1 MPIKVLG
8 LLGSPRRKGN
18 NELLLDQ
25 ALSGAQSEG
34 AEVEKIILNELD
46 ITPCQACGGCLPAG
60 ECIIQDDME
69 QIYPELKLAQ
79 HLILASP
86 VFFLDLPAQ
95 VKLLIDRCQCLWVW
109 RSVLTH
115 SIGSGQRRGLLILT
129 ASCSDPRQ
137 FQPLLPPVRAFF
149 NTLGITYWGELLFS
163 GLEERGEVL
172 YRSETLEQAFRA
184 GAKLVKGEEIGP
196 LLPEAF
202 LYPIGWVR
210 NSYRETLPGGWE
222 TTESELIIEPEL
234 EPALDGLE
242 DFSHLIVL
250 FWMHSAK
257 YEGQVKIHPQGRK
270 EMPLVGLLA
279 SRSPHRPNPIG
290 MTVVR
295 LLEHR
300 GRLLRVQGLDA
311 IDGTPIIDLK
321 PYLPSDEV
329 PGAQRPKWVA
339 SISKGYHAGI

>member
-1 MPIKVLG
+1 MSVKVLG

-34 AEVEKIILNELD
+34 AKVEKMVLNDLD
-46 ITPCQACGGCLPAG
+46 ITPCQACGQCLSTG
-60 ECIIQDDME
+60 ECVIRDDME
-69 QIYPELKLAQ
+69 RIYPELKLAQ

-86 VFFLDLPAQ
+86 VFFLGLPAQ
-95 VKLLIDRCQCLWVW
+95 AKLLIDRCQCLWAGRNALPHPE
-109 RSVLTH
+109 RST
-115 SIGSGQRRGLLILT
+115 QRRGLLILT
-129 ASCSDPRQ
+129 ASGSDLRQ
-137 FQPLLPPVRAFF
+137 FQPLLSTVRAFF
-149 NTLGITYWGELLFS
+149 ATLGITYRGELLFG

-172 YRSETLEQAFRA
+172 HHPGALERAFEA

-196 LLPEAF
+196 LLHQTPF
-202 LYPIGWVR
+202 YPIGWVR
-210 NSYRETLPGGWE
+210 NSYREAPPEGWE
-222 TTESELIIEPEL
+222 RTESELVIEPEV

-295 LLEHR
+295 LLER
-300 GRLLRVQGLDA
+300 QGRVLRVRGLDA
-311 IDGTPIIDLK
+311 FDGTPIIDLK
-321 PYLPSDEV
+321 PYLSSDEI
-329 PGAQRPKWVA
+329 PDAKRPEWVRGLE
-339 SISKGYHAGI
+339 KGGIG